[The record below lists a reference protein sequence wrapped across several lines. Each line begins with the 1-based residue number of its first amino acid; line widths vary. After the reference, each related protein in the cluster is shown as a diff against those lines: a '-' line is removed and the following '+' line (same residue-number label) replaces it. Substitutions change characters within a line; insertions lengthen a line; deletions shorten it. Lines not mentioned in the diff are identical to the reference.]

1 VFALSCA
8 NLRRDHSRLWGPFP
22 AAETQLQVPL
32 DGGPGLHGRWP
43 SAAAVTPSNNL
54 AAVSGYIRF
63 PG

>member
-8 NLRRDHSRLWGPFP
+8 NLRRDHKPLWGRFP
-22 AAETQLQVPL
+22 AIETQLRAPL

-43 SAAAVTPSNNL
+43 SAAAVTPANNL
-54 AAVSGYIRF
+54 AAVSGYIRC